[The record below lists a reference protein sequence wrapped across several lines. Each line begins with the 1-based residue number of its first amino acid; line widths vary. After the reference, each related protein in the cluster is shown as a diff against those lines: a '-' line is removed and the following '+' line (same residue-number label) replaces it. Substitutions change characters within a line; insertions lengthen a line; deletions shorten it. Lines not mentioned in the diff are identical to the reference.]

1 MVFYDIVITLG
12 EEYEK
17 IWAKQKP
24 GLSTLLWFLVSHLR
38 VRATHDAEIGGLA
51 TNKSDLLLQI
61 SDLEGEVAQLR
72 AAASATPSAPKT
84 NGSAQPASPGVT
96 REELA
101 RLHEAHNLKMGDL
114 QATHEKAMRA
124 MQDELEK
131 ARQSIATLQAD
142 IDRKDM
148 EINVLE
154 QDQEESTDMITRYV
168 RFFGFRAFVVGA
180 GALLVV
186 YGFF

>member
-1 MVFYDIVITLG
+1 M
-12 EEYEK
+12 
-17 IWAKQKP
+17 
-24 GLSTLLWFLVSHLR
+24 
-38 VRATHDAEIGGLA
+38 
-51 TNKSDLLLQI
+51 
-61 SDLEGEVAQLR
+61 
-72 AAASATPSAPKT
+72 
-84 NGSAQPASPGVT
+84 
-96 REELA
+96 
-101 RLHEAHNLKMGDL
+101 HEAHNLKMGDL